1 MLERGN
7 NRLIIASD
15 QSHYY
20 DESYVQRML
29 NFIVPP
35 WNVQFCQIIW
45 YLNNYSISQSFL
57 PSFDPL
63 LVLNHVTDK
72 VLGEK
77 CLIITKIASIKRKT
91 TVKGHK
97 VTPESFS

>member
-1 MLERGN
+1 MLESGN
-7 NRLIIASD
+7 NRLIIASN

-20 DESYVQRML
+20 ESYVQRML

-35 WNVQFCQIIW
+35 WNVEFCQIIR
-45 YLNNYSISQSFL
+45 YLNNYSIMQFFL
-57 PSFDPL
+57 LSFDPL
-63 LVLNHVTDK
+63 LVLNHVIDK
-72 VLGEK
+72 VLGGK
-77 CLIITKIASIKRKT
+77 CLIITKIASIKLKT

>member
-1 MLERGN
+1 MLESGN

-20 DESYVQRML
+20 ESYVQRML

-35 WNVQFCQIIW
+35 WNVEFCQIIR
-45 YLNNYSISQSFL
+45 YLNNYSIMQFFL

-63 LVLNHVTDK
+63 RVLNHVTSVK
-72 VLGEK
+72 VVGGK
-77 CLIITKIASIKRKT
+77 CLIITKRASIKLKT
-91 TVKGHK
+91 TVKCHK

>member
-1 MLERGN
+1 MLESGN

-20 DESYVQRML
+20 ESYVQRML

-35 WNVQFCQIIW
+35 WNVEFCQIIR
-45 YLNNYSISQSFL
+45 YLNNYSVMQFFL
-57 PSFDPL
+57 LSFDPL
-63 LVLNHVTDK
+63 LVLNHVIDK
-72 VLGEK
+72 VLGGK
-77 CLIITKIASIKRKT
+77 CLIITKIASIKLKT

>member
-1 MLERGN
+1 MLESGN
-7 NRLIIASD
+7 NRLIIASN

-20 DESYVQRML
+20 ESYVQRML

-35 WNVQFCQIIW
+35 WNVEFCQIIR
-45 YLNNYSISQSFL
+45 YLNNYSVMQFFL
-57 PSFDPL
+57 LSFDPL
-63 LVLNHVTDK
+63 LVLNHVIDK
-72 VLGEK
+72 VLGGK
-77 CLIITKIASIKRKT
+77 CLIITKIASIKLKT

>member
-7 NRLIIASD
+7 NRLITASD

-20 DESYVQRML
+20 ESYVQRML

-35 WNVQFCQIIW
+35 WNVEFCQIIW
-45 YLNNYSISQSFL
+45 YLNNYSVMQFFL

-63 LVLNHVTDK
+63 LVLNHVIDK
-72 VLGEK
+72 VLGGK
-77 CLIITKIASIKRKT
+77 CLIITKIASIKLKT

>member
-20 DESYVQRML
+20 ESYVQRML

-35 WNVQFCQIIW
+35 WNVEFCQIIR
-45 YLNNYSISQSFL
+45 YLNNYSVMQFFL

-63 LVLNHVTDK
+63 LVLNHVIDK
-72 VLGEK
+72 VLGGK
-77 CLIITKIASIKRKT
+77 CLIITKIASIKLKT
-91 TVKGHK
+91 TVKCHK

>member
-1 MLERGN
+1 MLESGN

-20 DESYVQRML
+20 ESYVQRML

-35 WNVQFCQIIW
+35 WNVEFCQIIR

-77 CLIITKIASIKRKT
+77 CLIITKIASIKLKT

>member
-1 MLERGN
+1 MLEGGN
-7 NRLIIASD
+7 NRLIIVSD

-20 DESYVQRML
+20 EFYVQRMP
-29 NFIVPP
+29 NFTVPP
-35 WNVQFCQIIW
+35 WNVEFCQIIRC
-45 YLNNYSISQSFL
+45 LNNYSISQSFL

-72 VLGEK
+72 LLGEK

-97 VTPESFS
+97 VTLESFS

>member
-1 MLERGN
+1 MLESGN

-20 DESYVQRML
+20 ESYVQRML

-35 WNVQFCQIIW
+35 WNVEFCQIIR
-45 YLNNYSISQSFL
+45 YLNNYSVMQFFL

-63 LVLNHVTDK
+63 LVLNHVIDK
-72 VLGEK
+72 VLGGK
-77 CLIITKIASIKRKT
+77 CLIITKIASIKLKT

-97 VTPESFS
+97 VAPESFS